1 MAEGKVIQ
9 PDLKFV
15 KKIMSSGGES
25 LKKCYQCATCS
36 VVCNMTPDDR
46 PFPRKEM
53 IHAQWG
59 LKEKLFGNPDIWL
72 CHQCSDCTAYCP
84 RGAKPGEVLGA
95 VRKLSIE
102 NYSMIGPLGKMVGD
116 PKFLIFLLAIPLF
129 IFGILVPVVGHQ
141 IPAEYLGEH
150 LRLPHYLWEVMGSS
164 EPIVY
169 ADTFMPVP
177 FIDAIFGS
185 FAALALLGFIYG
197 VMRYWKD
204 LVSAYGK
211 PRKMTI
217 LEALVA
223 TVTEFLAHK
232 KFKKCEVTVDRSKSH
247 LFVFYGFVGL
257 AITTTWAIFYLY
269 ALRIPSPYP
278 LLDPMKIVGNLSGA
292 ALLIGIIWVI
302 SNRKKNEK
310 KAGSGSYYDWLFI
323 SIVLG
328 LVVTG
333 LLSELLRL
341 AGIAML
347 AYPIY
352 LIHLVI
358 VFFLFAYAPYS
369 KMAHMVYR
377 TTALVYAKASGRDM
391 ETA

>member
-15 KKIMSSGGES
+15 KKVMSSGGES

-36 VVCNMTPDDR
+36 VVCNMTPDDK

-59 LKEKLFGNPDIWL
+59 LKDKLFANPDIWL

-102 NYSMIGPLGKMVGD
+102 HYAFSRFLGRALGD
-116 PKFLIFLLAIPLF
+116 PKYLLFLLAIPVILL
-129 IFGILVPVVGHQ
+129 GILVPVIGHQ
-141 IPAEYLGEH
+141 IPAEYFGEH
-150 LRLPHYLWEVMGSS
+150 LRLPHYLWEVMTSN
-164 EPIVY
+164 EPLVF

-177 FIDAIFGS
+177 FIDTIFG
-185 FAALALLGFIYG
+185 AAAAFALLGFIVG
-197 VMRYWKD
+197 VRRYWKD
-204 LVSAYGK
+204 LTAAYGK
-211 PRKMTI
+211 PRKMSVYA
-217 LEALVA
+217 ALIA
-223 TVTEFLAHK
+223 MVTEFLAHR

-247 LFVFYGFVGL
+247 LLVFYGFVGL

-269 ALRIPSPYP
+269 ALRVPSPYP
-278 LLDPMKIVGNLSGA
+278 LLDPMKIVGNLSGVT
-292 ALLIGIIWVI
+292 LLLGIVWVI
-302 SNRKKNEK
+302 QNRKKNEA

-323 SIVLG
+323 NLVLAI
-328 LVVTG
+328 VVTG
-333 LLSELLRL
+333 LLSEILRL
-341 AGIAML
+341 ADIAVI
-347 AYPIY
+347 AYPVY
-352 LIHLVI
+352 FIHLVC
-358 VFFLFAYAPYS
+358 VFFLFAYAPFS

-377 TTALVYAKASGRDM
+377 ATALVYAKASGRDT